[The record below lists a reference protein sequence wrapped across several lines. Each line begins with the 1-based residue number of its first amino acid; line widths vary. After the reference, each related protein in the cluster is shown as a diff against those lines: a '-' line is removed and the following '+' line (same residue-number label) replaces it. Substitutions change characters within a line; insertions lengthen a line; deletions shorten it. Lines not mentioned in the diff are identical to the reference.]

1 MEEILGIGSINLN
14 DSSANPMTGVFD
26 LQQKDWSY
34 KAVASNLLAGTQLP
48 IPKQSGRP
56 IPHPVHDAAYWAA
69 ATRGMDFSVE
79 DRVDPIA
86 FNRILWEGL
95 MGSKPYPSNSSGLD
109 LRENR
114 QQLLEDYRISSV
126 EDRDT
131 NPTPA
136 K

>member
-34 KAVASNLLAGTQLP
+34 KAVASDLLTATQLP

-56 IPHPVHDAAYWAA
+56 TPRPTHDAAFWAA

-79 DRVDPIA
+79 DRVDPLA

-95 MGSKPYPSNSSGLD
+95 MGSKPYPSTSSGVD

-114 QQLLEDYRISSV
+114 QQLLDQYSASSPK
-126 EDRDT
+126 R
-131 NPTPA
+131 N
-136 K
+136 